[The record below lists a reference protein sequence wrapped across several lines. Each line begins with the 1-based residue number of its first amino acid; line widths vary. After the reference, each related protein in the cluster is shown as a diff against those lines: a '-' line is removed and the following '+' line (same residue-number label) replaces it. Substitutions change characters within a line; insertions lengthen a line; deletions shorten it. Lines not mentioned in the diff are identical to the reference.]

1 MRCVQN
7 EFYDTNPLD
16 NLNPSFDSSS
26 CGSFECSKFENTYF
40 NSGCK
45 NNISS
50 WLQSHLLGFI
60 LGILAKIRS
69 SGVLGNDN

>member
-26 CGSFECSKFENTYF
+26 CGSFECSKFENTDF

-45 NNISS
+45 NFVLASKSPSRFHFGHISENT
-50 WLQSHLLGFI
+50 
-60 LGILAKIRS
+60 
-69 SGVLGNDN
+69 V